1 MYEKILRI
9 EFKSLKIASD
19 KFDVL
24 NNIIDINP
32 GSLILVNGYGI
43 ETEAPI
49 LWAWFKVINQE
60 KLILGISNS
69 IQSNENEYALNQI
82 SDCII
87 KSGCNINDT
96 EKNILNIYN

>member
-1 MYEKILRI
+1 MNKKILRI
-9 EFKSLKIASD
+9 EFKSLKISGD

-43 ETEAPI
+43 ETEATI

-69 IQSNENEYALNQI
+69 IQSNENEYALNKI
-82 SDCII
+82 NDCII
-87 KSGCNINDT
+87 KCGCNIHDT
-96 EKNILNIYN
+96 EKEILNIYN